1 MFDAVRKNQRISQI
15 ILAIIIV
22 PFAFFGLDAY
32 FTDTPGAAEVAKV
45 GGVPISMMEFDQAIR
60 EQQDRVRQSSG
71 SPVDQAVFESEG
83 FRRSVLD
90 NLINQ
95 RLLSLHA
102 ADGRFTVTAQQMQ
115 QVIGTLP
122 SFQENGQFSLARY
135 ESLLRAQGM
144 SPAMFESRLAQDLKV
159 QQIAQAIGDAAIV
172 GKASARRFLEAQLEE
187 REVRYMVLPA
197 KGLEPQ
203 IDDAA
208 VKAHYDANVARYERP
223 ARMKAEYVVFDQ
235 GALAQS
241 ATVDEAAAR
250 AFYDAN
256 LERFGKGEERRA
268 RHVLLQLA
276 ADATP
281 EQVTAAQ
288 DKAKGLLDR
297 LRADPAQFEALA
309 RSESQDPGS
318 AANGGDLGFFGRGMM
333 VQAFEDAAFALKPG
347 EISDIVRSDFGLHI
361 IRLEEIKA
369 AEPARFEDVRAEIVA
384 ELGKQQ
390 AARDFAAKVEQFAN
404 TIYEQADSLKP
415 VAEALGLEIKTSDW
429 ISREAGDLGGLR
441 SDRLVNALFSDDVL
455 KNAHNTEAIEVERG
469 KLVAAR
475 MAEYEPAQR
484 LPLEAV
490 KEEIRGQLKAE
501 AVARMLREQGEAL
514 LAKLNAGEE
523 SGKAWSDAAF
533 VGRADQAHPAAALQ
547 AIFTASAAK
556 LPIHVGAADAS
567 GDYRIYRIVSV
578 KRPELGAD
586 DARVEAVMREYQRL
600 VGQREFAAFLEA
612 LRVRYPVE
620 IRAAALRVEA
630 RQ

>member
-45 GGVPISMMEFDQAIR
+45 GGAPITMFEFDQAIR
-60 EQQDRVRQSSG
+60 EQQDRVRQASG

-83 FRRSVLD
+83 FRRSVLE

-95 RLLSLHA
+95 RLLSMHA
-102 ADGRFTVTAQQMQ
+102 ADGRLTVTAQQMQ

-122 SFQENGQFSLARY
+122 SFQDNGQFSLARY

-144 SPAMFESRLAQDLKV
+144 SPAMFENRLAQDLKV
-159 QQIAQAIGDAAIV
+159 QQVAQAIGDAAIV
-172 GKASARRFLEAQLEE
+172 GQASAKRFLEAQLEE
-187 REVRYMVLPA
+187 REVRHIVLSA
-197 KGLEPQ
+197 SAVDAQ

-208 VKAHYDANVARYERP
+208 VKAHYDANAARFERP

-235 GALAQS
+235 DALLQS
-241 ATVDEAAAR
+241 AGVDEAAVR

-268 RHVLLQLA
+268 RHILLQLA

-281 EQVTAAQ
+281 EQAAAAQ
-288 DKAKGLLDR
+288 DKAKSLLEQ
-297 LRADPAQFEALA
+297 LRADPAKFEALA

-333 VQAFEDAAFALKPG
+333 VQAFEDAAFALQTG
-347 EISDIVRSDFGLHI
+347 EISDVVRSDFGLHI

-369 AEPARFEDVRAEIVA
+369 SEPTPFEAVRADILA
-384 ELGKQQ
+384 ELGRQQ
-390 AARDFAAKVEQFAN
+390 AARDFAAKAELFAN
-404 TIYEQADSLKP
+404 TVYEQADSLAP
-415 VAEALGLEIKTSDW
+415 VAEALGLEVKTSDW
-429 ISREAGDLGGLR
+429 ISRETGDLGGLR
-441 SDRLVNALFSDDVL
+441 NDRLVSALFSDDVL

-475 MAEYEPAQR
+475 MKEYEPAQR
-484 LPLEAV
+484 MPLDAV
-490 KEEIRGQLKAE
+490 KEEIRARLKVE
-501 AVARMLREQGEAL
+501 AAARAMREQGEAL

-523 SGKAWSDAAF
+523 SGQPWSEAAL
-533 VGRADQAHPAAALQ
+533 VGRADQAHPATALQ
-547 AIFTASAAK
+547 AIFTASTAK
-556 LPIHVGAADAS
+556 LPVHVGAADPS
-567 GDYRIYRIVSV
+567 GDYRIYRILSV

-586 DARVEAVMREYQRL
+586 DPRVEAVMREYQRL